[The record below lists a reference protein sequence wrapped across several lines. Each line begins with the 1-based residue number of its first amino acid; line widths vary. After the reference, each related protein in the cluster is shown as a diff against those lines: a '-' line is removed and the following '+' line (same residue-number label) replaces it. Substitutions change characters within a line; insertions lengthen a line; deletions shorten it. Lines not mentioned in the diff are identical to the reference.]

1 MGKNY
6 NNYSKKEK
14 EEIKQ
19 ENVKEEIVETVETV
33 ESVEV
38 EDEPVPTE
46 ESVEQETVKEVS
58 ETIEDEPTL
67 IEVPPSKGIVFNCE
81 KLNIRK
87 GPDKK
92 EKVLCIV
99 NKGSKLTI
107 HDKDTSDWFN
117 VTTEDGVEGFCM
129 KKFVDLIIP

>member
-14 EEIKQ
+14 EEVKQ
-19 ENVKEEIVETVETV
+19 ENVKEEVVKTVEI
-33 ESVEV
+33 
-38 EDEPVPTE
+38 EDGPVPTE
-46 ESVEQETVKEVS
+46 ESVEQEEVKEVFES
-58 ETIEDEPTL
+58 VEPVEAKPAT
-67 IEVPPSKGIVFNCE
+67 IEVPPSYGTVFNCE
-81 KLNIRK
+81 RLNIRK

-92 EKVLCIV
+92 EEVLCIV

-107 HDKDTSDWFN
+107 NDKDTIDWFN

-129 KKFVDLIIP
+129 KKFVDLII

>member
-14 EEIKQ
+14 EEVKQ
-19 ENVKEEIVETVETV
+19 ENIKEEVVETF
-33 ESVEV
+33 ESEQ
-38 EDEPVPTE
+38 VPTE

-58 ETIEDEPTL
+58 ETIEDESTH
-67 IEVPPSKGIVFNCE
+67 IEVQTFKGIVFNCE
-81 KLNIRK
+81 RLNIRK

-92 EKVLCIV
+92 EDVLCIV

-107 HDKDTSDWFN
+107 HDKGTSDWFN

-129 KKFVDLIIP
+129 KKFVDFII